1 MTQNHFDHII
11 IGAGHNGLVAAAY
24 LAKQGKK
31 ILVLERRSIVGGS
44 VVTES
49 FGENFQADSIHAGG
63 SLRPDIIKDLKLAS
77 HGFQVDSVHQ
87 PFTALQPVGHAS
99 SVTYADHLVL
109 DPDPAKAAE
118 SIKKFSEKDAS
129 RWDEFVSFMDKAAS
143 ILDVAYATIMPRL
156 PKNMNLSEGYGLL
169 ELGLELR
176 LAGRKAMLNFIRAL
190 PMSAQEL
197 VEEYFES
204 EIVRAAIASVA
215 IHGSTLGP
223 MSAGTGYTLIHNW
236 LNRGGLSH
244 VNVGKAGEITSALAN
259 AVKSFG
265 GEIRIDSEI
274 AKIKIEN
281 QIAKGVVLANGEE
294 ISADVILSSADPKHT
309 LLKLVGAQDLP
320 PEFVWHTQSIKMRGS
335 VAKIHLQTDG
345 SHGIPEGTLC
355 IAPSVKY
362 LEKAYDAA
370 KYGEISDKPYLEITS
385 VPVRDSVKES
395 VYNTVSIH
403 FQFAPY
409 SLKSGVRQLAVAG
422 EGASFFTP
430 ESWNEKHDVVE
441 KMAID
446 TLTEDFPNLKSSIV
460 NRKSITP
467 LDLEQT
473 YGLTEGDINHGQLM
487 LDQFLFMRPI
497 PGWSNHKTPI
507 DNLYLCGSG
516 VHGGGGVSG
525 VSGRNVVKVLK

>member
-1 MTQNHFDHII
+1 MSHYDNII

-31 ILVLERRSIVGGS
+31 VLVLERRAIVGGS

-49 FGENFQADSIHAGG
+49 FGEGFTVDSIQTGG
-63 SLRPDIIKDLKLAS
+63 ILRPDIIKDLKLVLPAS
-77 HGFQVDSVHQ
+77 TDKPAFIS
-87 PFTALQPVGHAS
+87 LQSDGN
-99 SVTYADHLVL
+99 HLTL
-109 DPDPAKAAE
+109 DFE
-118 SIKKFSEKDAS
+118 SIKRISEKDAQ
-129 RWDEFVSFMDKAAS
+129 RWPEFVRFMDKAAE
-143 ILDVAYATIMPRL
+143 ILDAAYATIMPRL
-156 PKNMNLSEGYGLL
+156 PKNLSLSDGYGLL

-176 LAGRKAMLNFIRAL
+176 LAGRKDMINFIRAL

-204 EIVRAAIASVA
+204 EVVRAAIASVA

-236 LNRGGLSH
+236 MNRGGLAN
-244 VNVGKAGEITSALAN
+244 VNVGKAGEITNALAD

-265 GEIRIDSEI
+265 GEIRTESEV
-274 AKIKIEN
+274 KSIKVAG
-281 QIAKGVVLANGEE
+281 QVAKGVVLANGEE
-294 ISADVILSSADPKHT
+294 ISSNLVLSSADPKHT
-309 LLKLVGAQDLP
+309 LLNLVGPKELP
-320 PEFVWHTQSIKMRGS
+320 PEFVWHAQSIKMRGS
-335 VAKIHLQTDG
+335 VAKVHLQTNG
-345 SHGIPEGTLC
+345 NHGIPEGTC
-355 IAPSVKY
+355 VVAPSIKY
-362 LEKAYDAA
+362 LERAYDAA
-370 KYGEISDKPYLEITS
+370 KYGEISEKPYLEVTTS
-385 VPVRDSVKES
+385 GNV
-395 VYNTVSIH
+395 VSIH

-409 SLKSGVRQLAVAG
+409 ELNSGVQKLAPANAT
-422 EGASFFTP
+422 ASRRTP
-430 ESWNEKHDVVE
+430 ESWPEKGKVVE
-441 KMAID
+441 KLAID
-446 TLTEDFPNLKSSIV
+446 TIAEYFPNLKSSIE

-467 LDLEQT
+467 KDLEET

-525 VSGRNVVKVLK
+525 ASGRNVVKVLK

>member
-1 MTQNHFDHII
+1 MSNIYNHII

-31 ILVLERRSIVGGS
+31 VLVLERRSIVGGS

-49 FGENFQADSIHAGG
+49 FGEGFTVDSVQTGG
-63 SLRPDIIKDLKLAS
+63 TLRPDIVKNLKLPL
-77 HGFQVDSVHQ
+77 QINKEKL
-87 PFTALQPVGHAS
+87 PFISLQPDGN
-99 SVTYADHLVL
+99 HLTL
-109 DPDPAKAAE
+109 NEE
-118 SIKKFSEKDAS
+118 SIKRFSEKDAS
-129 RWDEFVSFMDKAAS
+129 RWNEFVRFMDKAAS
-143 ILDVAYATIMPRL
+143 ILDAAYATIMPRL
-156 PKNMNLSEGYGLL
+156 PKNLSLRDGYGLL

-176 LAGRKAMLNFIRAL
+176 LAGRKDMLNFIRAL

-204 EIVRAAIASVA
+204 EIVRAAIASMA
-215 IHGSTLGP
+215 IHNSTLGP

-244 VNVGKAGEITSALAN
+244 VNVGEAGDMTNALAN

-265 GEIRIDSEI
+265 GEIRTDAEV

-281 QIAKGVVLANGEE
+281 QIAKGVVLSNGEE
-294 ISADVILSSADPKHT
+294 ISADVVLSSTDPKHT

-335 VAKIHLQTDG
+335 VAKVHLQVNG
-345 SHGIPEGTLC
+345 NHGIPEGTLVV
-355 IAPSVKY
+355 APSIKY

-370 KYGEISDKPYLEITS
+370 KYGEISEKPYLEITS
-385 VPVRDSVKES
+385 SD
-395 VYNTVSIH
+395 NTVSIH

-409 SLKSGVRQLAVAG
+409 QLKNSEWKV
-422 EGASFFTP
+422 
-430 ESWNEKHDVVE
+430 ESEKVE
-441 KMAID
+441 KLAIE
-446 TLTEDFPNLKSSIV
+446 TLNEYFPNLQSQVSNLKV
-460 NRKSITP
+460 ITP

-525 VSGRNVVKVLK
+525 ASGRNLIKILK

>member
-1 MTQNHFDHII
+1 MTSNHYNTII

-31 ILVLERRSIVGGS
+31 VLVLERRAIVGGS

-49 FGENFQADSIHAGG
+49 FGEGFTVDSIQTGG
-63 SLRPDIIKDLKLAS
+63 TLRPDIIKDLKLSLSNSAKS
-77 HGFQVDSVHQ
+77 
-87 PFTALQPVGHAS
+87 PFISLQPDGN
-99 SVTYADHLVL
+99 HLIL
-109 DPDPAKAAE
+109 DAE
-118 SIKKFSEKDAS
+118 SIKQISEKDAE
-129 RWDEFVSFMDKAAS
+129 RWPEFVRFMDMAAE
-143 ILDVAYATIMPRL
+143 ILDATYATIMPRL
-156 PKNMNLSEGYGLL
+156 PKNVSLRDGYGLL

-176 LAGRKAMLNFIRAL
+176 LAGRKDMINFIRAL

-204 EIVRAAIASVA
+204 EIVKAAIASVA

-236 LNRGGLSH
+236 MNRGGLSH
-244 VNVGKAGEITSALAN
+244 SNVGKAGEITNALAD

-265 GEIRIDSEI
+265 GEIRVESEV
-274 AKIKIEN
+274 KSIKVEN
-281 QIAKGVVLANGEE
+281 QIAKGVILSNGEE
-294 ISADVILSSADPKHT
+294 ISANLILSSADPKHT

-335 VAKIHLQTDG
+335 VAKVHLQTDG
-345 SHGIPEGTLC
+345 NHGIPEGTC
-355 IAPSVKY
+355 VVAPSIKY
-362 LEKAYDAA
+362 LERAYDAA
-370 KYGEISDKPYLEITS
+370 KYGEISGKPYLEVTTS
-385 VPVRDSVKES
+385 G
-395 VYNTVSIH
+395 NIVSIH

-409 SLKSGVRQLAVAG
+409 ELSSGVQELAPANAT
-422 EGASFFTP
+422 ASRRTP
-430 ESWNEKHDVVE
+430 ELWHEKGSMVE
-441 KMAID
+441 KLATD
-446 TLTEDFPNLKSSIV
+446 TLTEYFPNLQSSII

-467 LDLEQT
+467 LDLETT

-525 VSGRNVVKVLK
+525 ASGRNAAKSLK